1 MARGVLPRE
10 PPVSGTH
17 RACSY
22 HVSLAV
28 TFRGALAALTML
40 LTGSAVP
47 AHAQTRDTP
56 PPDAVVAAFE
66 AALDAHDANRAA
78 QQLSNTVTI
87 LGMDSVSG
95 RQRVQQWITDQIEH
109 GVAVEVGPMH
119 VNGSRVTWTA
129 RISRSDWID
138 GGTNVRYV
146 DQEAA
151 VSGKLITVI
160 AAHQRPADEPPPDGT
175 AFVRARTLGAAAEA
189 PTVTRPVAW
198 CALVALIACGLLV
211 GLYVASGTAPRSDVT
226 LSPQKGRLVP
236 ALARSVELRRSRE
249 LT

>member
-1 MARGVLPRE
+1 
-10 PPVSGTH
+10 
-17 RACSY
+17 
-22 HVSLAV
+22 
-28 TFRGALAALTML
+28 ML

-47 AHAQTRDTP
+47 AHAQTKDTP

-66 AALDAHDANRAA
+66 AALDAHDANRAT
-78 QQLSNTVTI
+78 QQLSDTVTI

-119 VNGSRVTWTA
+119 ANGSRVTWTA
-129 RISRSDWID
+129 RISRSDWIE

-160 AAHQRPADEPPPDGT
+160 ASHQRPADEPPPDGT
-175 AFVRARTLGAAAEA
+175 GFVRARTLAAAA
-189 PTVTRPVAW
+189 DGPTVTRPAALS
-198 CALVALIACGLLV
+198 ALVAFIVCGLLV
-211 GLYVASGTAPRSDVT
+211 GLYAASGTAPRSNAT
-226 LSPQKGRLVP
+226 LSVQKGRLVP

-249 LT
+249 DT